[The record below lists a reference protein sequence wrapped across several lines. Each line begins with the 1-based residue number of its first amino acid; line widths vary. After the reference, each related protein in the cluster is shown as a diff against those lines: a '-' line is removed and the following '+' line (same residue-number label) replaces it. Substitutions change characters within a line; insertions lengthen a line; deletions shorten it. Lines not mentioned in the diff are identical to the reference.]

1 MYLQIEQL
9 SKSYGTKRVVA
20 GIDLTMEEGEILSLL
35 GPSGCG
41 KTTILRMLAGLVKPD
56 GGSIQVGSRV
66 FFDERREV
74 AVEDRQIGMVF
85 QDYALWPHMTVA
97 KNIAFGLR
105 LKRVPG
111 EEIRRKV
118 EELLE
123 LVNLPGLGQRYPYQL
138 SGGQQQRVAVAR
150 ALATEPRLVLLDEPL
165 SSLDTGLRET
175 MLAEMVQIFRRLKS
189 TVVNVTH
196 DQNEA
201 MSMSDRILVLRDGVV
216 QQLGTPTELYQRPA
230 NRFVAAFMGGANLL
244 AGRLAAAFQQP
255 GLARLSLNS
264 GFEDQQ
270 MLGMLHQPGEWQ
282 EDTLFNLLCRPADVC
297 LHSEER
303 VYDHPN
309 VLPGT
314 VTFSSFVGG
323 RWRTLVEVGQDQ
335 KHSLVALASRPFP
348 LNSAVWVELPPE
360 HCLIVRQ

>member
-9 SKSYGTKRVVA
+9 VKHYGTKRVVA

-56 GGSIQVGSRV
+56 SGVIRVGPRI
-66 FFDERREV
+66 FFDGRRDL

-105 LKRVPG
+105 LRGVSRA
-111 EEIRRKV
+111 ETQRKV
-118 EELLE
+118 AELLE

-150 ALATEPRLVLLDEPL
+150 ALATEPRLILLDEPL
-165 SSLDTGLRET
+165 SSLDTGLREN
-175 MLAEMVQIFRRLKS
+175 MLAEMTQLFRRLKS

-201 MSMSDRILVLRDGVV
+201 MSMSDRIMVLRDGVV
-216 QQLGTPTELYQRPA
+216 QQLGTPAELYQHPA
-230 NRFVAAFMGGANLL
+230 NRFVAAFMGGTNLL
-244 AGRLAAAFQQP
+244 VGRLGSSRQP
-255 GLARLSLNS
+255 GFVSLDLES
-264 GFEDQQ
+264 GLFGTQQ
-270 MLGMLHQPGEWQ
+270 MLGMLSQPDLSQ
-282 EDTLFNLLCRPADVC
+282 EQTPCTLVCRPADIC
-297 LHSEER
+297 LHGEIPADER
-303 VYDHPN
+303 PN
-309 VLPGT
+309 VLSGT

-323 RWRTLVEVGQDQ
+323 RWKTLIEVGQGQ
-335 KHSLVALASRPFP
+335 KQVLTAFATRPFS
-348 LNSAVWVELPPE
+348 LQSIVWAELPPE
-360 HCLIVRQ
+360 DCLVVAQ